1 MKRYSTLSFTFF
13 CLFTIGAEALETI
26 PYEDLEKHDLSDERI
41 EKLSKISKDHILKSS
56 QAQITQEEIE
66 LLDVELVLDS
76 PSNGEDPILKK
87 EVKKDKSE
95 QPLCIPQPSLS
106 PIQALNQTMENIL
119 THDPP
124 KKKRYIYFT
133 WGYNRGFHSK
143 SDATF
148 TTNSGTF
155 TIHDAIGHDRPST
168 DLIDYIHPTHIPIP
182 QYNLRVGYELNEHW
196 DIVAGLD
203 HMKWVFQNQYKYHV
217 TGDYNHTVFVP
228 DPSGD
233 PALLQSLTFDQ
244 VKATGDMRWLTFDHT
259 NGYNYAHVGGIYKS
273 NLFTSAN
280 GKFKI
285 NSGLG
290 AGAGLMI
297 PQTSVRYHQDG
308 WWNWKVVDNQFHVA
322 GFGAH
327 AEAKLQLGYKNFIL
341 EPVVRGTYIKI
352 SNALVQ
358 ESGEKLEH
366 TPIGSIQFIVQGGYR
381 IPLRDRKK
389 KKNQTHHH
397 E

>member
-76 PSNGEDPILKK
+76 PSNGEDPVLKK

-182 QYNLRVGYELNEHW
+182 QYNLRVGYEINEHW

-203 HMKWVFQNQYKYHV
+203 HMKWVFQNQYKYQV

-233 PALLQSLTFDQ
+233 PALLQGLTFDQ

-273 NLFTSAN
+273 NLFTSRN
-280 GKFKI
+280 GNFKI
-285 NSGLG
+285 TSGLG

-308 WWNWKVVDNQFHVA
+308 WWNWKSVDNQFHVA
-322 GFGAH
+322 GYGAH
-327 AEAKLQLGYKNFIL
+327 AEAKLQLGYKNFFL

-352 SNALVQ
+352 DNALVQ

-366 TPIGSIQFIVQGGYR
+366 TPIGSIQFIVQGGYK
-381 IPLRDRKK
+381 IPLSQRKK
-389 KKNQTHHH
+389 KTPGN
-397 E
+397 